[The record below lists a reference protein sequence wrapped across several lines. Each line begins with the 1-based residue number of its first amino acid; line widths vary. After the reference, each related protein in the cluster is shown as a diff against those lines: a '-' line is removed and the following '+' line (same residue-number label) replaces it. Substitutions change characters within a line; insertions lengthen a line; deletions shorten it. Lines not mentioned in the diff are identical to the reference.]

1 MKLLEFF
8 SKQNSDEQDAQLETD
23 LAKDVMGFI
32 LDDDDL
38 YKEHILPLA
47 SKLSRGGKVKAED
60 FMKAVNQGCLKFY
73 KEKEFKKDP
82 NKMFPVKLRKKMAA
96 DLLTINT
103 KGSKKDEDSR
113 TTD

>member
-1 MKLLEFF
+1 MKLFEFF
-8 SKQNSDEQDAQLETD
+8 SKPSADEDDAKIETD
-23 LAKDVMGFI
+23 LQKDLMGFI

-38 YKEHILPLA
+38 YKEHILPIV
-47 SKLSRGGKVKAED
+47 SKIEKGKKVGSED

-73 KEKEFKKDP
+73 KEKEFNKDP
-82 NKMFPVKLRKKMAA
+82 NKMFPLKMRKKMAS

-103 KGSKKDEDSR
+103 KGSKKDEDPR